1 MSQRNPR
8 WTKRQPDKQWDEH
21 EDDELITA
29 MRIGAC
35 IEVMLDVLPGHSF
48 GDILARRVA
57 LGKEGRLV
65 IADPL

>member
-1 MSQRNPR
+1 MSRRNPAWSR
-8 WTKRQPDKQWDEH
+8 RPPNKPWDPH

-35 IEVMLDVLPGHSF
+35 VEVLPDVLPGHSF
-48 GDILARRVA
+48 GDILQRRVV